1 MKKMSKMGGGGKG
14 TGGKAG
20 LSKSPSLMSS
30 GEKSSKMSVSAGS
43 GAGVHK
49 SKHPV
54 ATSAPMH
61 PHKLSRATP
70 GALK

>member
-1 MKKMSKMGGGGKG
+1 
-14 TGGKAG
+14 
-20 LSKSPSLMSS
+20 MSS

-49 SKHPV
+49 SKHPI

-61 PHKLSRATP
+61 PHKLSRATS